1 MLKIPAKTSSL
12 LSVIASIILFIG
24 CAVCAVVLPS
34 WVDILLRAR
43 GVEIAQTISAGEH
56 ALIIALAYNI
66 LAVVALTNILLL
78 KLLLRVRSGLV
89 FTAKSVGL
97 IRGISWCC
105 FLLAAVFFIL
115 GFYFMLSFVI
125 TFFAIFLGMCIRV
138 VKNVIEQAV
147 EIKCE
152 NDLTV

>member
-1 MLKIPAKTSSL
+1 MLKIPTKISSL
-12 LSVIASIILFIG
+12 LSVVASIILFAG
-24 CAVCAVVLPS
+24 CLVCAVILPS
-34 WVDILLRAR
+34 WVNILLRAR
-43 GVEIAQTISAGEH
+43 GEIAQTISPAEH

-66 LAVVALTNILLL
+66 LAIVVLTNTLLL
-78 KLLLRVRSGLV
+78 SLLLRVRNSLV

-105 FLLAAVFFIL
+105 FLLAAVFFVL

-147 EIKCE
+147 QIKCE

>member
-12 LSVIASIILFIG
+12 LSVIASIILFVG

-43 GVEIAQTISAGEH
+43 GEIAQTISAGEH
-56 ALIIALAYNI
+56 ALIVALAYNV
-66 LAVVALTNILLL
+66 LAVVVLTNILLL
-78 KLLLRVRSGLV
+78 TLLLRVRCGLV

-147 EIKCE
+147 EIKSE